1 MNPNSIAVI
10 GGRGRMGRLFAR
22 LFSEAGYAVS
32 ISDEQNG
39 PIDWEKPAQ
48 NDVVILAVPL
58 GAVEE
63 AVRLLGPFTKPEGLV
78 IDISS
83 LKQAPVAAMEQYC
96 RGEVIGCHPLF
107 GPSVESLKGH
117 TIFLSPVRSTQWIGW
132 IRSFF
137 EEQGARLVDIEP
149 EEHDKLMATVQSLRH
164 FMLICFARSLM
175 KIQFDPT
182 PNLPTSGKWFPL
194 LLEMLNRQFEQP
206 AELYTDIAMRNPWFP
221 DVAATFQGEV
231 NELIQKYRS
240 ADRSDLIDI
249 INEAASY
256 FGAVTSENSHP
267 KS

>member
-1 MNPNSIAVI
+1 
-10 GGRGRMGRLFAR
+10 MGRLFAR
-22 LFSEAGYAVS
+22 LFSEAGYQVS

-58 GAVEE
+58 AAVEE
-63 AVRLLGPFTKPEGLV
+63 AVRLLGPFTKPDGLV

-117 TIFLSPVRSTQWIGW
+117 TIFLSPVRSDHWIGW

-137 EEQGARLVDIEP
+137 AEQGARLVDIDP

-164 FMLICFARSLM
+164 LMLICFGRSLM
-175 KIQFDPT
+175 KLQFDLT
-182 PNLPTSGKWFPL
+182 ANLPTSGKWFPL

-206 AELYTDIAMRNPWFP
+206 AELYTDIAMQNPWFP
-221 DVAATFQGEV
+221 NVAATFHRVVE
-231 NELIQKYRS
+231 ELIEKYQS
-240 ADRSDLIDI
+240 SDRSDLIDM
-249 INEAASY
+249 INETASY
-256 FGAVTSENSHP
+256 LAAVTSDSSLP